1 MADNLQRILIIDDDP
16 DINEAMRII
25 LESGGYNVAS
35 ASDSQEAMEYL
46 QHHRPDLILLD
57 VMMRMPDEGFQL
69 SYQIKNNP
77 KYAAIPVILITS
89 VGQKTGFS
97 FSPQTDED
105 YLPVEGF
112 LEKPVQPE
120 VLLDAVQKFLPQLKN
135 TS

>member
-1 MADNLQRILIIDDDP
+1 MADQSHRILIIDDDP
-16 DINEAMRII
+16 DISEAMRII

-35 ASDSQEAMEYL
+35 ASDSQEAMECL

-77 KYAAIPVILITS
+77 KFAAIPVILITS

-120 VLLDAVQKFLPQLKN
+120 VLLDTVQKFLPQLKN